1 MLCGVLVALHGCLPV
16 FSEERML
23 GWESEGTVV
32 FLVLLDTPQT
42 YDFDVVNALE
52 AMVLF
57 GTL

>member
-32 FLVLLDTPQT
+32 FLVLLDTPQP

-52 AMVLF
+52 A
-57 GTL
+57 TL